1 MIVVL
6 VIVLICCARGCQN
19 MMVERRGGKVIE
31 NGNSLVGFKKVECDG
46 HLFYMK
52 GMYKSSSI
60 YVHAYD
66 CSCGEVTSVDSILC
80 KLYIVEY
87 GKYCLVL

>member
-1 MIVVL
+1 MKYFLMIVVF
-6 VIVLICCARGCQN
+6 VIVLICCTNGCEN

-66 CSCGEVTSVDSILC
+66 CSCGEVTSVDSTLC
-80 KLYIVEY
+80 KLY
-87 GKYCLVL
+87 GMRK